1 MWKDS
6 IMKVLFVDD
15 EAQVLRGLERAL
27 ELADVDWQSQ
37 FVGSGPEALAYLG
50 NNDVDAIV
58 TDMRMP
64 GMDGG
69 QLLER
74 VAMDFPAV
82 VRVVLSGQATREAV
96 YRAINPMHQYLSKPC
111 DIQQLIRTLQKA
123 FALRDVLESPKLRAL
138 VGKISRLPSTPEL
151 YQQLSAELDSE
162 TSSATTIGE
171 IVARD
176 PAMTAKVLQ
185 LVNSAVFGLRRA
197 VSSPEQAV
205 ALLGAETIKAL
216 VLSIGV
222 FAEYESLSDGGTLAG
237 EVAEHSLLV
246 AEIAAKI
253 ARHEGCP
260 QDEINNAFTAG
271 LLHDAGK
278 LILAHE
284 TPTLYQQVVT
294 LSQASCIPYWQAEA
308 EALGATHASVG
319 AYLFALWGLPQPVV
333 DAVGLHHVPNACACE
348 EFSALSAVTAANYL
362 VNEESGK
369 LHTSDQ
375 SELDQLLLSLNCPHH
390 LDVWR
395 QSYMGKLV

>member
-1 MWKDS
+1 
-6 IMKVLFVDD
+6 MKVLFVDD

-27 ELADVDWQSQ
+27 ELADVDWQSY
-37 FVGSGPEALAYLG
+37 FVGNGPDALAYLA
-50 NNDVDAIV
+50 NSEVDAIV

-74 VAMDFPAV
+74 VASEFPTV

-111 DIQQLIRTLQKA
+111 DIQQLVRTLRKA
-123 FALRDVLESPKLRAL
+123 LALRDVLESPKLRAL
-138 VGKISRLPSTPEL
+138 VGKVSRLPSTPEL

-205 ALLGAETIKAL
+205 SLLGGETIKAL
-216 VLSIGV
+216 VLSVGV
-222 FAEYESLSDGGTLAG
+222 FAEYDSLPGGKHLAG
-237 EVAEHSLLV
+237 EVAEHSLVV
-246 AEIAAKI
+246 AEAAAKI
-253 ARHEGCP
+253 ARHERCS

-284 TPTLYQQVVT
+284 APIQYQQVVA
-294 LSQASCIPYWQAEA
+294 LSDESGIPHWQAET
-308 EALGATHASVG
+308 ETMGATHASVG

-333 DAVGLHHVPNACACE
+333 DAVGLHHTPNVCPCE
-348 EFSALSAVTAANYL
+348 DFSALGAVTAANVL

-369 LHTSDQ
+369 LHVSDQ
-375 SELDQLLLSLNCPHH
+375 NELDQLLRTLNCPHR
-390 LDVWR
+390 LDIWR
-395 QSYMGKLV
+395 QACTG